1 MKIAIDYQSTEGKKT
16 GIGVCALNLIQKMQ
30 QMRPEWEWIKY
41 TTHADKDLNT
51 PGRMIWES
59 LRIPLRCYQD
69 KPQIIYSPGFA
80 PAWKAPA
87 RQVVTVHDLIG
98 MIYPEN
104 LPRAARFYWQH
115 WLPYCIKRA
124 DVVVASSESTRDD
137 LKRLLGVSKSKVK
150 VVPLAAHAAFNKSD
164 ANKTFA
170 DMDIPKLNRPF
181 FLVVG
186 TLEPRKNLVN
196 LVKAYH
202 HYKHQLGG
210 DAQLVFV
217 GKGGGERDLVQ
228 KSIKDL
234 GLEQDALILGYVP
247 DEKLEDLYNLC
258 LGYVMVSNY
267 EGFGLP
273 VLEAMN
279 CAKSGICAN
288 KSSLPE
294 VAGETA
300 LYVNPENTNDIADK
314 LLEYAT
320 NMDLRRDLC
329 SKAFARSKEFTWDN
343 TAASMIRVFEQ
354 SV

>member
-41 TTHADKDLNT
+41 TTHSDKDLNT

-59 LRIPLRCYQD
+59 LRIPLRCYRD

-80 PAWKAPA
+80 PAWISPA
-87 RQVVTVHDLIG
+87 RQIVTVHDLIG
-98 MIYPEN
+98 MIYPNN
-104 LPRAARFYWQH
+104 LPRAARFYWQK
-115 WLPYCIKRA
+115 WLPHCIKRA
-124 DVVVASSESTRDD
+124 DVVVASSESTRHD
-137 LKRLLGVSKSKVK
+137 LKRLLGVPKSKVK
-150 VVPLAAHAAFNKSD
+150 VVPLAAHVAFNKSD
-164 ANKTFA
+164 GHKTFE
-170 DMDIPKLNRPF
+170 DIAIPNLNRPF

-196 LVKAYH
+196 LIKAYY
-202 HYKHQLGG
+202 HYKHHLGG

-217 GKGGGERDLVQ
+217 GKGGGEQGLVQ
-228 KSIKDL
+228 STIKDL
-234 GLEQDALILGYVP
+234 KLEHDALLLGYVS

-279 CAKSGICAN
+279 CAKSGVCAN

-300 LYVNPENTNDIADK
+300 LYVDPENIYDIADK
-314 LLEYAT
+314 LFEYAS
-320 NMDLRRDLC
+320 NADLRNDLC
-329 SKAFARSKEFTWDN
+329 SKAYTRSKEFTWDN
-343 TAASMIRVFEQ
+343 TAASMLQVFEQ